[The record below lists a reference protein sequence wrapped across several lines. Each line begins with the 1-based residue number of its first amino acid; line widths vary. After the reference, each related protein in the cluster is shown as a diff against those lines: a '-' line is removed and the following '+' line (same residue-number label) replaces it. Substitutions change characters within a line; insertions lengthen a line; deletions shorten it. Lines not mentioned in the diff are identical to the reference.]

1 MKSKNLELAPKDGSG
16 TWLQINDAMSKE
28 EVILVHFS
36 LAGMCF
42 VTGE

>member
-1 MKSKNLELAPKDGSG
+1 
-16 TWLQINDAMSKE
+16 MSKE

-42 VTGE
+42 VTGEWQHEERF